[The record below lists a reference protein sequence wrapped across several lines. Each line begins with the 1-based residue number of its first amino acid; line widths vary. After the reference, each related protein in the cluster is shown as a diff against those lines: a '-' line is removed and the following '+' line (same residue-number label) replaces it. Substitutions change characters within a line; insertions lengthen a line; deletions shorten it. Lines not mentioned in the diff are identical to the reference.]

1 MKRETTVAIKVS
13 ENHRR
18 SISITL
24 QLIDQALCEWDD
36 WANGRLQSGIMYR
49 QLDTLSVVQKHEL
62 QNKIGKVRQ
71 LITRLRDDL
80 DLEPKNVGTARSI
93 AARASLLWEM
103 LTELNEPESN
113 GGKHSARTG
122 CGRMRVSFRNRL
134 KIHLDRHDDDIALRD
149 AFSVESANV

>member
-1 MKRETTVAIKVS
+1 MPMKRETTVAIKVS

-36 WANGRLQSGIMYR
+36 WANGRRQSGIMYR

-103 LTELNEPESN
+103 LTELNSRGMQGYGKVPEDL
-113 GGKHSARTG
+113 
-122 CGRMRVSFRNRL
+122 GRYLNPIGEQLAAEMNEITSL
-134 KIHLDRHDDDIALRD
+134 
-149 AFSVESANV
+149 FSKPITVPIKS